1 MVATGTPVDTTA
13 GAEPVT
19 LTITVAGVAASP
31 ATSESAS
38 AGIDAAAA
46 FIDVRRSS
54 DAFQYGDEWE
64 IYDFAKAGRK
74 IDSKLLDNY
83 RTSLAK
89 HKAEWG
95 QCDLRSD

>member
-1 MVATGTPVDTTA
+1 IVGIDRNEKGAWKHVDGAPDDGLYVASSDYTVTALSAGTVIATGTPVDATA

-46 FIDVRRSS
+46 FIDAHRSS
-54 DAFQYGDEWE
+54 
-64 IYDFAKAGRK
+64 
-74 IDSKLLDNY
+74 
-83 RTSLAK
+83 
-89 HKAEWG
+89 
-95 QCDLRSD
+95 